1 MANAERKTTTLK
13 RLIRDRKILVVP
25 RVHDCISA
33 LSAQK
38 AGFRAVQV
46 SGFGV
51 AAALLG
57 TPDFGLLTYAENL
70 MMTRY
75 IAQALDI
82 PVMADADTGYGNALN
97 VYRTVQGFEAAGV
110 AGLNLEDQV
119 YPKKCGH
126 MEGKAVID
134 AEEMVQKLRAAVEA
148 KRDPDFVICARTD
161 AIATHGI
168 DEAVRRGRMYAEAG
182 ADLIFVEAPTSR
194 EMIQRIVGEVGA
206 PVTIN
211 IALGGKTPPMSWDEL
226 EELGVARVSVGGSY
240 FVAGQAFKRA
250 HEELLARQSLAGS
263 DLVMPR
269 GEFYDL
275 VHMPFYR
282 ELEQR
287 FLSAGELDARY
298 RAQQPGKA

>member
-1 MANAERKTTTLK
+1 MVENERKTTTLK

-25 RVHDCISA
+25 RVHDCISG

-38 AGFRAVQV
+38 AGFKAVQV

-75 IAQALDI
+75 IAQALHI

-97 VYRTVQGFEAAGV
+97 VYRTVQGFEAAGI

-134 AEEMVQKLRAAVEA
+134 ADEMVQKLHAAVEA
-148 KRDPDFVICARTD
+148 RCDPDFVICARTD

-168 DEAVRRGRMYAEAG
+168 DEAIRRGRMYANAG

-194 EMIQRIVGEVGA
+194 EMIQRIVREVEA

-211 IALGGKTPPMSWDEL
+211 IALGGKTPSMSWDEL
-226 EELGVARVSVGGSY
+226 EALGVARVSVGGSY

-250 HEELLARQSLAGS
+250 HEDLLARQSLAGS

-269 GEFYDL
+269 GEFYEL
-275 VHMPFYR
+275 VNMPFFR

-287 FLSAGELDARY
+287 FLSREELDARY
-298 RAQQPGKA
+298 HAQKSAKS

>member
-1 MANAERKTTTLK
+1 MDRGERKTTLLK
-13 RLIRDRKILVVP
+13 RLIRDPKILAVP

-33 LSAQK
+33 LSAEK

-51 AAALLG
+51 AATLLG
-57 TPDFGLLTYAENL
+57 KPDYGLLTYAENL

-75 IAQALDI
+75 IAAAVDI

-97 VYRTVQGFEAAGV
+97 VHRTVQGFEDVGV

-126 MEGKAVID
+126 MEGKAVIS
-134 AEEMVQKLRAAVEA
+134 AEEMVQKIHAAVDA
-148 KRDPDFVICARTD
+148 RRDPDLVICARTD
-161 AIATHGI
+161 AIASDGI
-168 DEAVRRGRMYAEAG
+168 EEAIRRGRLYADAG
-182 ADLIFVEAPTSR
+182 ADLIFVEAPTTR
-194 EMIQRIVGEVGA
+194 EMIKRIVAEVDA
-206 PVTIN
+206 PVSIN

-226 EELGVARVSVGGSY
+226 ESLGVARVSVGGSY
-240 FVAGQAFKRA
+240 FVAGQAFKNA
-250 HEELLARQSLAGS
+250 HRELLERQSLAGS

-269 GEFYDL
+269 PEFYDL
-275 VHMPFYR
+275 VHMPFYQ

-287 FLSAGELDARY
+287 YLSRDELDLRY
-298 RAQQPGKA
+298 GKPAQ